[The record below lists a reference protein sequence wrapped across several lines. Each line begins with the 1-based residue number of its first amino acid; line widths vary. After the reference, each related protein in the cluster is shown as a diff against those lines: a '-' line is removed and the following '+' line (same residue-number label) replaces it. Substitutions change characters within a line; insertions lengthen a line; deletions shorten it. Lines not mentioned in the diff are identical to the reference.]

1 MKTIS
6 LVLGLAILTI
16 GLMSFETHFKQS
28 DTKTS
33 IVNTEAERFVVPENV
48 KSILDK
54 SCLPCHGTNGS
65 GKARMK
71 WNYDKMNSMKTSKMI
86 SKLSKIET
94 KVESGKMP
102 TKKFNKKYP
111 DRRLSEIDKKVLTDW
126 ASELAENLLI
136 K

>member
-1 MKTIS
+1 MKKIS
-6 LVLGLAILTI
+6 LVLGFAFLAI
-16 GLMSFETHFKQS
+16 GLMSFETYNKKSALPAIADNQE
-28 DTKTS
+28 
-33 IVNTEAERFVVPENV
+33 VERFIVPENV

-65 GKARMK
+65 GKAKMK
-71 WNYDKMNSMKTSKMI
+71 WNYDKMNAMKTRKMI
-86 SKLSKIET
+86 SKLSKIES

-111 DRRLSEIDKKVLTDW
+111 DRRLSEDDKRVLTDW
-126 ASELAENLLI
+126 ASKLAENLLI